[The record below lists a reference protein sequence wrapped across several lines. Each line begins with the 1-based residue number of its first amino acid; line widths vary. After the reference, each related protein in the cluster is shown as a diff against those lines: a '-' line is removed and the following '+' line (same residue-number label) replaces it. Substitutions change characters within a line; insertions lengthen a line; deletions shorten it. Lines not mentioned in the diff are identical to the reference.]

1 MFFNYFRINVL
12 VLISYILVLN
22 YFVFPVFGEDW
33 PEWRGKGRLGI
44 WSETEILR
52 EFPKSGLKVKWRHR
66 LGSGYSGP
74 AVSNGLVFVAD
85 FLPKTGNDGTER
97 LMALDEKTGRHIWTH
112 SWKVNYV
119 GLARSYALGPR
130 ATPTVDGDR
139 VYAIGAKG
147 SLICL
152 NSVDGQLVW
161 KKNFVREYGTK
172 VPVWGMVASPL
183 VEGPLLI
190 ALVGGE
196 KQAKVMA
203 FNKVTGEEVWRA
215 LDSDSE
221 PGYCP
226 PIIIS
231 IGGRKQLIIWHPK
244 AVLALEP
251 QTGKVLWQM
260 PFRVDRGL
268 TVATP
273 VFNGLNLL
281 VTSFFNGSLMLE
293 LDETFPGAKLVW
305 KGKSNSEIETA
316 TLHSLISSPVIVGNY
331 IYGIGSYGHLRCLN
345 AKTGERVWATLE
357 VTGEKA
363 RWANA
368 FLVKNE
374 SQFFISNDRGELI
387 IAKLSPKGYQEISRT
402 QLISPTSDT
411 GIGRRQAGAV
421 NWSHPAYANRHIF
434 ARNDNEI
441 ISASL
446 EAN

>member
-1 MFFNYFRINVL
+1 MFSAYFHINI
-12 VLISYILVLN
+12 LILFSCTLFLD
-22 YFVFPVFGEDW
+22 YFVLPSFGEDW

-44 WSETEILR
+44 WSENKILR
-52 EFPKSGLKVKWRHR
+52 KFPKSGLKVKWREP

-74 AVSNGLVFVAD
+74 AVSNGLVFVTD
-85 FLPKTGNDGTER
+85 FLPETRNDGKER
-97 LMALDEKTGRHIWTH
+97 LMALDEKTGRHIWTY
-112 SWKVNYV
+112 SWEVNYV

-152 NSVDGQLVW
+152 NSTNGHLIW
-161 KKNFVREYGTK
+161 KRNFVRDYGTE

-183 VEGPLLI
+183 VDGPRLI
-190 ALVGGE
+190 ALVGGK

-203 FNKVTGEEVWRA
+203 FNKETGEEVWRA

-226 PIIIS
+226 PILIS
-231 IGGRKQLIIWHPK
+231 VGGRKQLIIWHPR
-244 AVLALEP
+244 AIIALEP
-251 QTGKVLWQM
+251 KTGKILWEN

-273 VFNGLNLL
+273 VFSGLNLM

-293 LDETFPGAKLVW
+293 LDESSPGAKIVW
-305 KGKSNSEIETA
+305 KGKSNSEIETD
-316 TLHSLISSPVIVGNY
+316 TLHSLISSPAIVGNY
-331 IYGIGSYGHLRCLN
+331 IYGIGSYGHLRCLS
-345 AKTGERVWATLE
+345 AKTGKRIWETLE

-363 RWANA
+363 RWATA

-374 SQFFISNDRGELI
+374 DRFYISNDRGELI
-387 IAKLSPKGYQEISRT
+387 IAKLSPKGYQEITRT
-402 QLISPTSDT
+402 QLISPTSEA

-434 ARNDNEI
+434 ARNDEEI
-441 ISASL
+441 LSASL